1 MISSGTAN
9 DKSVLVAK
17 RHHPQLL
24 WDRTAKEFG
33 GICTLEL
40 AVSRRMLKPIRAVI
54 TPETADQFS
63 DEVGTPG
70 GPGRRVAESSL
81 LPREG

>member
-1 MISSGTAN
+1 MISGGTAN
-9 DKSVLVAK
+9 DKSALVAK
-17 RHHPQLL
+17 RQHPHLL
-24 WDRTAKEFG
+24 WGRTAKELG
-33 GICTLEL
+33 EICTLEL

-54 TPETADQFS
+54 TPERADQFS

-81 LPREG
+81 LPRKR